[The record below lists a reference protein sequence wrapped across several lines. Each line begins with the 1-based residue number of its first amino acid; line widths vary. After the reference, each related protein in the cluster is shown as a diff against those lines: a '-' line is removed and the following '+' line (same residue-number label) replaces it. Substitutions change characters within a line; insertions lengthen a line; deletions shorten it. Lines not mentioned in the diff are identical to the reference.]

1 MGAWFPAFLAFRF
14 FLLKI
19 QDAINPTTMVH
30 EVQKKKK
37 EKCISMIILITILRD
52 GEMGLERTKVD
63 EI

>member
-1 MGAWFPAFLAFRF
+1 
-14 FLLKI
+14 
-19 QDAINPTTMVH
+19 MVH

-37 EKCISMIILITILRD
+37 EKKCISMIISITILRD